1 MGNWGCAEGHGN
13 DGKPVGFTTFPHPA
27 AHPHNPLRLSPCQR
41 ENILL
46 FFPWPKGHRGAYII
60 NTFYSLFYD
69 KPISACPL
77 HPIGGH
83 ILSIHFIPYFYC
95 YYSLSGRLLQGSRT
109 GFFYSSIPPQVW
121 PCSCSLSGCC
131 TSGTGSSSRAF
142 STRGRNCSGKC

>member
-1 MGNWGCAEGHGN
+1 MLNEKYQALLDQYDVFGVEAVVHIVA
-13 DGKPVGFTTFPHPA
+13 DVDKA
-27 AHPHNPLRLSPCQR
+27 PLV
-41 ENILL
+41 
-46 FFPWPKGHRGAYII
+46 
-60 NTFYSLFYD
+60 
-69 KPISACPL
+69 
-77 HPIGGH
+77 
-83 ILSIHFIPYFYC
+83 FYC